1 MCPMRKRANNCSHGY
16 RLALGYKVVTLQIP
30 RVASATSPVEQHR
43 GFEIRVEVR
52 ANAQQPFRVT
62 LCRVRQ
68 TLPEP
73 GFIDATTLDEARR
86 KARAWIDRLALDAD

>member
-1 MCPMRKRANNCSHGY
+1 M
-16 RLALGYKVVTLQIP
+16 
-30 RVASATSPVEQHR
+30 VASAASPVEQHR
-43 GFEIRVEVR
+43 DFEILVEVR

-73 GFIDATTLDEARR
+73 GFLDATTLDEARR
-86 KARAWIDRLALDAD
+86 KARAWIDRLTLNTD

>member
-1 MCPMRKRANNCSHGY
+1 
-16 RLALGYKVVTLQIP
+16 
-30 RVASATSPVEQHR
+30 VEQHR

-68 TLPEP
+68 TVPEP
-73 GFIDATTLDEARR
+73 GFIDATTLDEASR
-86 KARAWIDRLALDAD
+86 KARVWIDRLTPNED